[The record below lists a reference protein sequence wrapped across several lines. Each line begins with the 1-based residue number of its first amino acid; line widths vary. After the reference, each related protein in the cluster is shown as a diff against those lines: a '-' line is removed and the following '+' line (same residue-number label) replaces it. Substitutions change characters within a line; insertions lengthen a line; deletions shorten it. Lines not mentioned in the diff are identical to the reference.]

1 MIYKRERLKTGN
13 NDIRPP
19 GYFLLSIKMH
29 NFLFRI
35 GLDGLHQYRA
45 VVSSDVDFLL
55 QFRDPFQNPTATGFN
70 GQAVEM
76 PDARAWDISA
86 FSRRVPV
93 NRLGELAGYPSAQ
106 ATAKSKVRR
115 RIR

>member
-1 MIYKRERLKTGN
+1 MIYKRERLKTEN
-13 NDIRPP
+13 NDIRTP
-19 GYFLLSIKMH
+19 GYLLLSINMH

-35 GLDGLHQYRA
+35 GLDGLHRCRA

-70 GQAVEM
+70 DQAVEM
-76 PDARAWDISA
+76 PDARAWDTSA
-86 FSRRVPV
+86 FSRRKPI